1 LNWPLVV
8 ARTGSDWPPPDCGCR
23 ATAVPAGKRLYQV
36 EKLRTAPTS
45 RLRIGRD
52 HLHPN
57 SRSSRPTY
65 VSPVGTDLASRFGV
79 NEKRLPRSLYNA
91 QNIPFFSITSF
102 SPAITIN
109 VDSSSTGRA

>member
-1 LNWPLVV
+1 M
-8 ARTGSDWPPPDCGCR
+8 
-23 ATAVPAGKRLYQV
+23 
-36 EKLRTAPTS
+36 
-45 RLRIGRD
+45 
-52 HLHPN
+52 
-57 SRSSRPTY
+57 
-65 VSPVGTDLASRFGV
+65 